1 MSNKEIS
8 QDVLERIQKE
18 GIQPKPKWEFLLRE
32 WVIWVLAA
40 VCVLVG
46 GIAVSVIL
54 TLLVTDGLG
63 LAFFQAP
70 SKGLILAA
78 MPYVWLVLLVSFLL
92 VAEYNIRHTKR
103 GYRYRW
109 ASVFVG
115 VVLLSIPLGLIFFK
129 IGWGE
134 RVERASQ
141 RMPFY
146 ERLAEQ
152 RENIWEHPEGGL
164 IRGEVSDWSAELRV
178 IHLQDSAGK
187 EWTVLYKKDVMT
199 PRHWIPSKGSFIKVL
214 GEQTADLEF
223 QARAVL
229 PWNFDP
235 LLPFGRPR
243 IPPLRVP

>member
-18 GIQPKPKWEFLLRE
+18 GIQPKPKWEFLLKE
-32 WVIWVLAA
+32 WVIWVLAG

-46 GIAVSVIL
+46 GLAVSVIL

-70 SKGLILAA
+70 TKGLILAA
-78 MPYVWLVLLVSFLL
+78 MPYVWLVLLVTFLL
-92 VAEYNIRHTKR
+92 VAEYNICHTKR

-115 VVLLSIPLGLIFFK
+115 VILFSIPLGFIFFE

-141 RMPFY
+141 R
-146 ERLAEQ
+146 
-152 RENIWEHPEGGL
+152 
-164 IRGEVSDWSAELRV
+164 
-178 IHLQDSAGK
+178 
-187 EWTVLYKKDVMT
+187 
-199 PRHWIPSKGSFIKVL
+199 
-214 GEQTADLEF
+214 
-223 QARAVL
+223 
-229 PWNFDP
+229 
-235 LLPFGRPR
+235 
-243 IPPLRVP
+243 